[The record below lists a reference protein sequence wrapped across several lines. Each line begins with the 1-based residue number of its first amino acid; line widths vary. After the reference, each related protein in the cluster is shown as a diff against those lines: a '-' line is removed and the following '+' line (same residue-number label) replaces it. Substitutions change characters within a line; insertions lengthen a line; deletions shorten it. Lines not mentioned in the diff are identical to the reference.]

1 MQYVGG
7 ESGSVEVRI
16 VDVDTEEPLQNV
28 RVRIYEALPNFQ
40 QGRLVKDV
48 TVNSG
53 DHISLP
59 AGRYFGQASKSGY
72 TQYFEV
78 TNTRVEVDP
87 PSPSILYI
95 PMTSR
100 DGITPEEGSF
110 LDQSVKGIANLFGV
124 SFGIGKL
131 ILGMLLAL
139 GIGTATAKHLRGGAQ
154 EFGLGMLGGVVL
166 GVLIGLLPIWVLVL
180 LVLIVGLWIG
190 HRYMSGGDS

>member
-7 ESGSVEVRI
+7 EDGVVEVRI
-16 VDVDTEEPLQNV
+16 IDVDTEEPLQNV
-28 RVRIYEALPNFQ
+28 RLRIYEALPNFQ
-40 QGRLVKDV
+40 QGRLVKEV

-53 DHISLP
+53 DHISLL
-59 AGRYFGQASKSGY
+59 AGRYFAQATKSGY

-78 TNTRVEVDP
+78 TNTRVTVDP
-87 PSPSILYI
+87 PSPSILLI

-100 DGITPEEGSF
+100 DGVAPGEGSF
-110 LDQSVKGIANLFGV
+110 LDQSIEGIANLFGV
-124 SFGIGKL
+124 SFGIGKT

-139 GIGTATAKHLRGGAQ
+139 GIGTATAKHLKGGAQ
-154 EFGLGMLGGVVL
+154 EFGMGMLGGVVL

-190 HRYMSGGDS
+190 QRYMSGGQS

>member
-1 MQYVGG
+1 
-7 ESGSVEVRI
+7 
-16 VDVDTEEPLQNV
+16 
-28 RVRIYEALPNFQ
+28 EALPNFQ

-53 DHISLP
+53 DHIYLP
-59 AGRYFGQASKSGY
+59 AGRYFAQASKSGY
-72 TQYFEV
+72 SQYFDV
-78 TNTRVEVDP
+78 TNTRVVVDP

-100 DGITPEEGSF
+100 DVVTPGEGSF
-110 LDQSVKGIANLFGV
+110 LDQSIKGIANLFGV
-124 SFGIGKL
+124 SFGVGKT

-139 GIGTATAKHLRGGAQ
+139 GIGTATAKQLKGGAQ